1 MFINYLKTA
10 FRNLLRNKVYSLIN
24 ISGLAIGIAACLLIF
39 LYIITEFSYDK
50 FHEKADRIY
59 RVAINGEISGSFFNV
74 AVSSAAMA
82 EPIVRDFPEV
92 VDAVR
97 LNDVS
102 QTVYFTYNDK
112 KYFEEG
118 MIYADSSFFDIFS
131 YDVLNGDLKTAL
143 NEPYSLVLTEEI
155 ARKYFGKENPIGKII
170 KLNDKQNYKVTAVI
184 ADPPQNAHFHFKIVS
199 SFSTLYKEHGKEN
212 YESWGSLSLLTYIL
226 LADGASPEDFEKK
239 LPAFF
244 LKYMEDLQ
252 TLDVKFEAFLQPITS
267 IHLHS
272 NLMAEAEANSSMSYI
287 YTFSAIAIFIL
298 LIACINYMNLTTA
311 RSIKRAREV
320 GLRKV
325 VGALKK
331 QLIFQFIC
339 ESIILSL
346 IGFIIALILVEA
358 ALPVFNDLT
367 GQEFGL
373 NLLSKWYFILGMI
386 GMVLFVGFIAGSYP
400 AFYLSSFQPIKV
412 IKGSLSKSS
421 GKSSLRNILVIIQ
434 FTVSIIL
441 IICTGVVYSQ
451 LQYIKSKKLGFDKEH
466 IVVLPLR
473 GERLRNKI
481 EVIKSELLNLSCV
494 DKVTASKSILGRE
507 IDGTGYIPE
516 GFDENSPWI
525 IFTNSVDHDYVE
537 TMGMKLIKGRV
548 FSKEFGTDTASIII
562 NKTLMKKLGW
572 EDPLGKKIISFRE
585 TIEIPLT
592 IIGVIDDFHFQSL
605 HDAVEPSLLS
615 FNPSAMRFLSVKLH
629 PGNINSTLETLRA
642 KWNELESS
650 FPFDYFF
657 LDQDLDRLY
666 RADKRMGEIFIY
678 FTIIAIFVACLGL
691 FGLASYSAEQK
702 TKEIGIRKAIGS
714 SVSGIAFMLTK
725 QFVKWI
731 LIANIIAWPVA
742 YYYMDKWLDNFAY
755 NIELS
760 DFWWLFV
767 ASAVISFIIAV
778 LTVVSQA
785 LRAATSNP
793 VEALKY
799 E

>member
-1 MFINYLKTA
+1 MFANYLKTA
-10 FRNLLRNKVYSLIN
+10 LRNLLRNKIFSFIN

-59 RVAINGEISGSFFNV
+59 RVAINGEVSGSFLNV

-82 EPIVRDFPEV
+82 GPIVRDFPEV

-97 LNDVS
+97 LNNVS

-118 MIYADSSFFDIFS
+118 MIYVDSSFFNIFT
-131 YDVLNGDLKTAL
+131 YDVLNGDITSAL
-143 NEPYSLVLTEEI
+143 DEPYSLVLTKDV
-155 ARKYFGKENPIGKII
+155 ADKYFAKENPIGKTI
-170 KLNDKQNYKVTAVI
+170 KLNDRQNYKVTAVI
-184 ADPPQNAHFHFKIVS
+184 ANPPENAHFHFKIVS
-199 SFSTLYKEHGKEN
+199 SFSSLYGDYGRETYEN
-212 YESWGSLSLLTYIL
+212 WGSLSILTYIL
-226 LADGASPEDFEKK
+226 LEEGVEAKDFEKK
-239 LPAFF
+239 LPGFF
-244 LKYMEDLQ
+244 LKYMEDLE
-252 TLDVKFEAFLQPITS
+252 TMDIKFEAFLQPLTS

-272 NLMAEAEANSSMSYI
+272 NLMAEAEANGSMSYI

-311 RSIKRAREV
+311 RSMKRSREV

-325 VGALKK
+325 AGAMKN
-331 QLIFQFIC
+331 QLVVQFIC

-346 IGFIIALILVEA
+346 IGFIIALILVEIS
-358 ALPVFNDLT
+358 LPVFNKLT

-373 NLLSKWYFILGMI
+373 NILTKWYYILGLI
-386 GMVLFVGFIAGSYP
+386 GMILFVGLVSGSYP
-400 AFYLSSFQPIKV
+400 AFYLSSFRPIKA
-412 IKGSLSKSS
+412 IKGGLSKSS
-421 GKSSLRNILVIIQ
+421 GKSSLRNTLVIIQ
-434 FTVSIIL
+434 FTISIIL

-451 LQYIKSKKLGFDKEH
+451 LQYIKSKKLGFDKEN
-466 IVVLPLR
+466 ILILPLR
-473 GERLRNKI
+473 GERLRSKI
-481 EVIKSELLNLSCV
+481 DVLKSELLNLSCV
-494 DKVTASKSILGRE
+494 DKVSASRSVISRG
-507 IDGTGYIPE
+507 IDGTGYHPE

-525 IFTNSVDHDYVE
+525 IFNNSVDEDYIE
-537 TMGMKLIKGRV
+537 TMGMNLIKGRG
-548 FSKEFGTDTASIII
+548 FSKEFGTDTSSIII
-562 NKTLMKKLGW
+562 NKTLMKRLGW
-572 EDPLGKKIISFRE
+572 EDPLGKKIGTFHD

-592 IIGVIDDFHFQSL
+592 IIGVIDDYHSNSL
-605 HDAVEPSLLS
+605 HKVVDPSLLC
-615 FNPSAMRFLSVKLH
+615 FYPQELRFLNLKLNH
-629 PGNINSTLETLRA
+629 GNINTSLETIKA
-642 KWNELESS
+642 KWNELEKC
-650 FPFDYFF
+650 FPFDYYF
-657 LDQDLDRLY
+657 LDQDFETFY

-714 SVSGIAFMLTK
+714 SVASLVIMLTK

-742 YYYMDKWLDNFAY
+742 YYYMDKWLGNFAY

-767 ASAVISFIIAV
+767 ASAAISFAIAV
-778 LTVVSQA
+778 LTVSSQA
-785 LRAATSNP
+785 LRAAMANP
-793 VEALKY
+793 VESLKY

>member
-1 MFINYLKTA
+1 MFANYLKTA
-10 FRNLLRNKVYSLIN
+10 LRNLLRNKIFSFIN

-59 RVAINGEISGSFFNV
+59 RVAINGEVSGSFLNV

-82 EPIVRDFPEV
+82 GPIVRDFPEV

-97 LNDVS
+97 LNNVS

-118 MIYADSSFFDIFS
+118 MIYVDSSFFNIFT
-131 YDVLNGDLKTAL
+131 YDVLNGDITSAL
-143 NEPYSLVLTEEI
+143 DEPYSLVLTKDV
-155 ARKYFGKENPIGKII
+155 ADKYFAKENPIGKTI
-170 KLNDKQNYKVTAVI
+170 KLNDRQNYKVTAVI
-184 ADPPQNAHFHFKIVS
+184 ANPPENAHFHFKIVS
-199 SFSTLYKEHGKEN
+199 SFSSLYGDYGRETYEN
-212 YESWGSLSLLTYIL
+212 WGSLSILTYIL
-226 LADGASPEDFEKK
+226 LEEGVEAKDFEKK
-239 LPAFF
+239 LPGFF
-244 LKYMEDLQ
+244 LKYMEDLE
-252 TLDVKFEAFLQPITS
+252 TMDIKFEAFLQPLTS

-272 NLMAEAEANSSMSYI
+272 NLMAEAEANGSMSYI

-311 RSIKRAREV
+311 RSIKRSREV

-325 VGALKK
+325 AGAMKN
-331 QLIFQFIC
+331 QLVVQFIC

-346 IGFIIALILVEA
+346 IGFIIALILVEIS
-358 ALPVFNDLT
+358 LPVFNKLT

-373 NLLSKWYFILGMI
+373 NILTKWYYILGLI
-386 GMVLFVGFIAGSYP
+386 GMILFVGLVSGSYP
-400 AFYLSSFQPIKV
+400 AFYLSSFRPIKA
-412 IKGSLSKSS
+412 IKGGLSKSS
-421 GKSSLRNILVIIQ
+421 GKSSLRNTLVIIQ
-434 FTVSIIL
+434 FTISIIL

-451 LQYIKSKKLGFDKEH
+451 LQYIKSKKLGFDKEN
-466 IVVLPLR
+466 ILILPLR
-473 GERLRNKI
+473 GERLRSKI
-481 EVIKSELLNLSCV
+481 DVLKSELLNLSCV
-494 DKVTASKSILGRE
+494 DKVSASRSVISRG
-507 IDGTGYIPE
+507 IDGTGYHPE

-525 IFTNSVDHDYVE
+525 IFNNSVDEDYIE
-537 TMGMKLIKGRV
+537 TMGMDLIKGRG
-548 FSKEFGTDTASIII
+548 FSKEFGTDTSSIII
-562 NKTLMKKLGW
+562 NKTLMKRLGW
-572 EDPLGKKIISFRE
+572 EDPLGKKIGTFHD

-592 IIGVIDDFHFQSL
+592 IIGVIDDYHSNSL
-605 HDAVEPSLLS
+605 HKVVDPSLLC
-615 FNPSAMRFLSVKLH
+615 FYPQELRFLNLKLN
-629 PGNINSTLETLRA
+629 PGNINTSLETIKA
-642 KWNELESS
+642 KWNELEKC
-650 FPFDYFF
+650 FPFDYYF
-657 LDQDLDRLY
+657 LDQDFENFY

-714 SVSGIAFMLTK
+714 SVASLVIMLTK

-742 YYYMDKWLDNFAY
+742 YYYMDKWLGNFAY

-767 ASAVISFIIAV
+767 ASAAISFAIAV
-778 LTVVSQA
+778 LTVSSQA
-785 LRAATSNP
+785 LRAAMANP
-793 VEALKY
+793 VESLKY